1 MLQQDTFQHKGL
13 RKKLVD
19 EIRDKGIT
27 DEHVLDAILRVPRH
41 FFMESGFLKFAYSD
55 QAFPIGAG
63 QTISQ
68 PYTVARQSEL
78 LQVKAGEK
86 ILEIGTGS
94 GYQASVLAVLGA
106 KVFTI
111 ERHRKLYEK
120 TKPLLLNM
128 GYTSVRCFFGD
139 GFEGLPGLAPFNK
152 ILITAAVPELPKKLL
167 AQLSVGGKMVLPF
180 GEEDNC
186 DMVRIT
192 KHGEGQYEEEVFEKF
207 AFVPM
212 LKGKVY

>member
-68 PYTVARQSEL
+68 PYTVAFQTQL
-78 LQVKAGEK
+78 LDIKPMDK
-86 ILEIGTGS
+86 ILEVGTGS
-94 GYQASVLAVLGA
+94 GYQTAILLEMKARVY
-106 KVFTI
+106 TI
-111 ERHRKLYEK
+111 ERQRELYLNAK
-120 TKPLLLNM
+120 ALLEEM
-128 GYTSVRCFFGD
+128 GYHPHFFYGD
-139 GFEGLPGLAPFNK
+139 GYKGVSGYSPYNK
-152 ILITAAVPELPKKLL
+152 ILVTAGAAQVPDALV
-167 AQLSVGGKMVLPF
+167 AQLAVGGRMVIPVGDEGGQVMTLIEKVSPT
-180 GEEDNC
+180 E
-186 DMVRIT
+186 IKT
-192 KHGEGQYEEEVFEKF
+192 TTHGNFI
-207 AFVPM
+207 FVPL
-212 LKGKVY
+212 LKGTSK